1 MRSTYITLLSTAL
14 LLLAITDSNQKLAGV
29 VNAQVS
35 VPGSFSANFA
45 ESFYHDIPLGV
56 KIENLD
62 VIDYN
67 KIQGA
72 PPVLQLPH
80 IDNAQLLN
88 EETLHRDELVAQGME
103 PDGAYQFGKAVS
115 IESFDMDSTLSRGR
129 WIPMSLLRQQRSA
142 QGHYRPSRGYG
153 DDVVVWQ
160 LEIHSKSALSLNLI
174 FSDFY
179 LPAGTE
185 FYVSGKKHT
194 LGAFTPEINNKPD
207 GVFATAPLA
216 GDKLLLEFY
225 TPKALL
231 EQGIMPRIQL
241 GHIVHGYKPTLLAS
255 SSDITAKGFRQQ
267 DGSIAPRRRR
277 MTGLKDQSRADSLRT
292 WNTFSQSDDDEEPV
306 RAMSGKCNVDVACH
320 QSEYY
325 DQSRSV
331 GVILTDFNQ
340 KYCTGS
346 LVNNIRQDG
355 RQLFLTANHCSGF
368 SDTSAHIVMF
378 NHEKIQCGS
387 NSEVVNEHDTAM
399 GLVKLANYAPSD
411 YTLYEITEPIPDAY
425 NLYLS
430 GWSALLN
437 PPSSRLRNFPSSSPS
452 FTEES
457 EEIISSPWRSPRSSI
472 KNHME
477 DPSPVPS
484 PPAPEGP
491 PRDQIPVVGI
501 HHPSGDSKK
510 ISFFY
515 NGSLPRTCWSECET
529 DDYYHWQIPR
539 WDLGTTEPGSSG
551 SPLFDAD
558 KRIVGQLHGGSA
570 SCWNKDG
577 YDVYGAIHAS
587 FSVPPKAKNRLATY
601 LDPDATGT
609 KFMDGYSLEGARR
622 EARKREQRREE
633 EVQRSERTEESE
645 QYVPLVVGPLGRV
658 GFEKPLMETTV
669 EEPCHPSSD
678 YQQLLVEQR
687 NYRDQFERMSDVFNR
702 VWQRLTNRYSDLEEY

>member
-1 MRSTYITLLSTAL
+1 MRPTSITLLSTAL
-14 LLLAITDSNQKLAGV
+14 LLLAVTNSSQRLAGV
-29 VNAQVS
+29 ANAQVS

-45 ESFYHDIPLGV
+45 GSLYHDIPHGV
-56 KIENLD
+56 TIENLD
-62 VIDYN
+62 VIDFS

-88 EETLHRDELVAQGME
+88 EERLQRDELVAQGME
-103 PDGAYQFGKAVS
+103 PDGVYQFGKAVS

-129 WIPMSLLRQQRSA
+129 WVPLSVLRQQVSG
-142 QGHYRPSRGYG
+142 QKSYIPSRDYE

-160 LEIHSKSALSLNLI
+160 LEVHSKSALSLNLI
-174 FSDFY
+174 FSDFH

-185 FYVSGKKHT
+185 FYVSGKKKT

-216 GDKLLLEFY
+216 GDRLLLEFY

-241 GHIVHGYKPTLLAS
+241 GHIIHGYKPTLLAS
-255 SSDITAKGFRQQ
+255 SSDITAKGIRQQ
-267 DGSIAPRRRR
+267 DGSIAPRRR
-277 MTGLKDQSRADSLRT
+277 MAGLRDQTRRDFLGVWR
-292 WNTFSQSDDDEEPV
+292 TFSQSDDDDDEPI

-325 DQSRSV
+325 EQSRSV

-346 LVNNIRQDG
+346 LVNNVRQDG
-355 RQLFLTANHCSGF
+355 RQLFLTANHCAGF
-368 SDTSAHIVMF
+368 ADTSAHIVMF
-378 NHEKIQCGS
+378 NHEKVQCGS
-387 NSEVVNEHDTAM
+387 TSEVVNEHDTAM
-399 GLVKLANYAPSD
+399 GLIKLANYDQSD
-411 YTLYEITEPIPDAY
+411 FTLYEIVEPIPDSY

-437 PPSSRLRNFPSSSPS
+437 PPSSRIRNLPSSSSS

-457 EEIISSPWRSPRSSI
+457 EETISSPWRSPRSSI
-472 KNHME
+472 KEN
-477 DPSPVPS
+477 PS
-484 PPAPEGP
+484 PAPEGP

-501 HHPSGDSKK
+501 HHPSGDTKK

-515 NGSLPRTCWSECET
+515 NGSLPRSCWSECIT
-529 DDYYHWQIPR
+529 DDYFHWQIPR

-570 SCWNKDG
+570 SCWNKNG
-577 YDVYGAIHAS
+577 YDMYGAVHAS
-587 FSVPPKAKNRLATY
+587 FSAPPKKKNKLSTY
-601 LDPDATGT
+601 LDPDETGA
-609 KFMDGYSLEGARR
+609 KFMDGNSLASARR
-622 EARKREQRREE
+622 DTRRREQRREE
-633 EVQRSERTEESE
+633 EESE
-645 QYVPLVVGPLGRV
+645 QYVPLGRI
-658 GFEKPLMETTV
+658 GLEKPLIETKV
-669 EEPCHPSSD
+669 ENPCHSSSGH
-678 YQQLLVEQR
+678 
-687 NYRDQFERMSDVFNR
+687 DQSERMSGVFNR
-702 VWQRLTNRYSDLEEY
+702 AWQRLTSRYSNLEEY